1 MAPAFTD
8 YCEVTMANTRDR
20 RSIIPPIRFR
30 YGLDPIDRDQSPCH
44 PPVNND
50 SSTLTGSARPV
61 SETYFQSTDV
71 CPSCQTSN
79 HRKSGRYCAS
89 CGIFYHLACA
99 RLKKAESSG
108 LRTWLCQRCL
118 FPEHATLS
126 SSQPSTA
133 PSMNQHLSDERE
145 LLDSPNCVDNADN
158 VLKRVSQLRRF
169 YRIPIRIP
177 KSCRIPVA
185 EALAEA
191 IDRTITSA
199 SNTDWNNFVSFPIL
213 ALGVPIS
220 PNNAGSS
227 LSSVIRAI
235 LKRLTQSPFDPS
247 TLCQQLPCHQ
257 ARRESSPS
265 ENLRSLVNTKLML
278 NDIKA
283 AIRVV
288 SSDDT
293 VLEVTPGV
301 LQALILKHPSEP
313 EDSVTPIVP
322 AENIAVTA
330 DEKKIIRSLRSF
342 SGGCCGGI
350 DGLRPAHLLDLVA
363 VSTAEAGL
371 HLRRSITNL
380 TNKILRGDVSD
391 YAVKLLF
398 SSNLTALKKKDGG
411 IRPIAVGNVFRRLAA
426 KVGCYAVSRAVS
438 HELLPIQLG
447 VSVKGGAEAAVHA
460 VRTFITNNIDSS
472 DHKVIVKLDMMNA
485 FNSVRRDHVLQTCL
499 DRTPEIA
506 KLAFLA
512 YSKPSSVIASGHSIT
527 SSTGIQ
533 QGDPIGPLLFAL
545 TVDQIANGIDSELN
559 VWYLDDA
566 TIGGSPES
574 VLSDVQRCI
583 TGLKRIGLIVNPK
596 KTEIINV
603 GLAAEKFSRVVNS
616 FNELLPEIKV
626 TELTKMELL
635 GSPILADATRCCIVK
650 KLSEYK
656 RMIDRILLLDGHP
669 GLFLLKKCLLPPAP
683 PVYPPICAM
692 SSSS

>member
-1 MAPAFTD
+1 MPSASEKWLFNITLIRSSSFRDVLP
-8 YCEVTMANTRDR
+8 VDR
-20 RSIIPPIRFR
+20 RMSFLPK
-30 YGLDPIDRDQSPCH
+30 
-44 PPVNND
+44 
-50 SSTLTGSARPV
+50 
-61 SETYFQSTDV
+61 
-71 CPSCQTSN
+71 SN

-89 CGIFYHLACA
+89 YGLFYHLACA
-99 RLKKAESSG
+99 RLKKAETSG
-108 LRTWLCQRCL
+108 PRTWFCQRCL

-126 SSQPSTA
+126 SPQSSTA
-133 PSMNQHLSDERE
+133 PSMNQHLLDERE
-145 LLDSPNCVDNADN
+145 LPMNSPNCVDNADN
-158 VLKRVSQLRRF
+158 VLKRISQLRRF

-213 ALGVPIS
+213 ALGVSIS
-220 PNNAGSS
+220 PSNAGSS
-227 LSSVIRAI
+227 LSSVICAN
-235 LKRLTQSPFDPS
+235 LKRLTQSPFDLS
-247 TLCQQLPCHQ
+247 TLCQQLPCYQ

-265 ENLRSLVNTKLML
+265 ENLRSHVNTKLML

-293 VLEVTPGV
+293 VLDVTPEV

-313 EDSVTPIVP
+313 EDSLTPIIP

-342 SGGCCGGI
+342 SGGCYGGI
-350 DGLRPAHLLDLVA
+350 DGLRPAHLLDRVA

-380 TNKILRGDVSD
+380 TNKIMRGDVPD

-447 VSVKGGAEAAVHA
+447 VSMKGGAEAAVHA
-460 VRTFITNNIDSS
+460 VRTFITNNIDSN
-472 DHKVIVKLDMMNA
+472 DHKVIVKLDMMKA

-506 KLAFLA
+506 KLSFLA

-527 SSTGIQ
+527 SSTGVQ

-545 TVDQIANGIDSELN
+545 AVDQIASGVDSELS

-566 TIGGSPES
+566 TIGGYPES
-574 VLSDVQRCI
+574 VLSDEQRCI
-583 TGLKRIGLIVNPK
+583 TVLKRIGLIVNPK

-603 GLAAEKFSRVVNS
+603 GLAAGKFSREVNS

-626 TELTKMELL
+626 TELTTM
-635 GSPILADATRCCIVK
+635 
-650 KLSEYK
+650 
-656 RMIDRILLLDGHP
+656 
-669 GLFLLKKCLLPPAP
+669 
-683 PVYPPICAM
+683 
-692 SSSS
+692 

>member
-1 MAPAFTD
+1 MPSASEQWLFNITWI
-8 YCEVTMANTRDR
+8 
-20 RSIIPPIRFR
+20 RSTRFR
-30 YGLDPIDRDQSPCH
+30 
-44 PPVNND
+44 
-50 SSTLTGSARPV
+50 
-61 SETYFQSTDV
+61 DV

-79 HRKSGRYCAS
+79 HRKSGRYYAS
-89 CGIFYHLACA
+89 CGLFYHLACA

-118 FPEHATLS
+118 FPEQS
-126 SSQPSTA
+126 STA
-133 PSMNQHLSDERE
+133 PSINQHLLDERE
-145 LLDSPNCVDNADN
+145 LPMNSPNCVDNADN
-158 VLKRVSQLRRF
+158 VLKRISQLRRF

-185 EALAEA
+185 EV

-199 SNTDWNNFVSFPIL
+199 SNTDWNNFLSFPIL

-220 PNNAGSS
+220 PSNAGSS
-227 LSSVIRAI
+227 LSSVIRAN
-235 LKRLTQSPFDPS
+235 LKRLTQSHFDLS
-247 TLCQQLPCHQ
+247 ILCQQLPCHQ
-257 ARRESSPS
+257 ARRESSPY
-265 ENLRSLVNTKLML
+265 ENHRSHVNTKLML

-283 AIRVV
+283 TIRVV

-293 VLEVTPGV
+293 VLEVTPEV
-301 LQALILKHPSEP
+301 FQALILKHPSEP
-313 EDSVTPIVP
+313 ENSVTPIIP

-380 TNKILRGDVSD
+380 TNKILRGDVFD

-411 IRPIAVGNVFRRLAA
+411 IRPVAVGNVFRRLAA
-426 KVGCYAVSRAVS
+426 KVGCYAVSRAMS

-447 VSVKGGAEAAVHA
+447 VSVKGGAEAAVHV
-460 VRTFITNNIDSS
+460 VRTFITNNIDSN
-472 DHKVIVKLDMMNA
+472 DRKVIVKLDMMNA
-485 FNSVRRDHVLQTCL
+485 FNSVPRDHVLQTYL
-499 DRTPEIA
+499 DRTPEIV
-506 KLAFLA
+506 KLSFLA

-527 SSTGIQ
+527 SSTGVQ

-545 TVDQIANGIDSELN
+545 AVDQIASGVDSEQN

-574 VLSDVQRCI
+574 VLSDVHHW
-583 TGLKRIGLIVNPK
+583 
-596 KTEIINV
+596 
-603 GLAAEKFSRVVNS
+603 A
-616 FNELLPEIKV
+616 
-626 TELTKMELL
+626 
-635 GSPILADATRCCIVK
+635 
-650 KLSEYK
+650 
-656 RMIDRILLLDGHP
+656 
-669 GLFLLKKCLLPPAP
+669 
-683 PVYPPICAM
+683 
-692 SSSS
+692 